1 MDKTLFNDLLQSLQE
16 AGAIASGTTTP
27 SRRIEVVVPDVRAV
41 RERVHL
47 SQQDFA
53 TLIQVSV
60 KTLQNWE
67 QGRRHPTGP
76 AAALLKIVASN
87 PEMAMKSLHS

>member
-1 MDKTLFNDLLQSLQE
+1 MDKTLFDDLLQSLQE
-16 AGAIASGTTTP
+16 AGAIAKGAAAP
-27 SRRIEVVVPDVRAV
+27 SRQWTVTVPDVKAV

-53 TLIQVSV
+53 TLIQVSI

>member
-1 MDKTLFNDLLQSLQE
+1 MDKTLFDDLLQSLQE
-16 AGAIASGTTTP
+16 AGAIAKGTAKP
-27 SRRIEVVVPDVRAV
+27 SRQFTVTVPDVKAV
-41 RERVHL
+41 REGVHL

-53 TLIQVSV
+53 TLIQVSI

-76 AAALLKIVASN
+76 AAALLKIVASH

>member
-16 AGAIASGTTTP
+16 AGAIARGTTTP

-41 RERVHL
+41 RERVRL

>member
-1 MDKTLFNDLLQSLQE
+1 MDKTLFDDLLQSLQE
-16 AGAIASGTTTP
+16 AGAIARGTATP
-27 SRRIEVVVPDVRAV
+27 SRRLEVVVPDVKAV

-53 TLIQVSV
+53 TLIRVSV

-76 AAALLKIVASN
+76 AAALLKIVASH